1 MTNPHLLDELTQ
13 RGLVAQNS
21 DPVALA
27 DHLATRAPSIAASI
41 PPLAVCTSAT
51 WCHC

>member
-1 MTNPHLLDELTQ
+1 MALFLLLLEPSMTNPHLLDELTQ

-27 DHLATRAPSIAASI
+27 DHLALSLIHI
-41 PPLAVCTSAT
+41 
-51 WCHC
+51 

>member
-27 DHLATRAPSIAASI
+27 DHLATPRT
-41 PPLAVCTSAT
+41 V
-51 WCHC
+51 

>member
-1 MTNPHLLDELTQ
+1 MINPHLLDELTR

-27 DHLATRAPSIAASI
+27 DHLEIGRAH
-41 PPLAVCTSAT
+41 V
-51 WCHC
+51 